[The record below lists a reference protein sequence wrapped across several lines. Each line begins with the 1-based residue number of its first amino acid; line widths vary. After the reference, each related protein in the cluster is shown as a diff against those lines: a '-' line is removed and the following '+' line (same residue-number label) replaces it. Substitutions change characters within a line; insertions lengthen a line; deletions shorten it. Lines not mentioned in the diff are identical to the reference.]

1 MSDSQ
6 LSINSETDA
15 GEGQSDN
22 LNQVREQEAEQYHE
36 ILNSGYEFSPLS
48 EGSSAECMSEADISG
63 NTSSVPLSLA
73 EEELEGL
80 LSDSELD
87 STSGNSNEPVHYC
100 KRGIKRSSVV
110 KGPENNL
117 QNPFDTEDEP
127 FEEPATAD
135 TNILTLCP
143 DSKSLRE
150 DASATAGG
158 IRIEPIITTI
168 AVNPSL
174 ARSI

>member
-1 MSDSQ
+1 MTQSSSTGSVTLVNMRHIIPLQDGFSSHCTTPGSASASSPYPSSRSPCIRLSTRISEQLRISLDPRVTHSEMSDSQ

-80 LSDSELD
+80 F
-87 STSGNSNEPVHYC
+87 G
-100 KRGIKRSSVV
+100 
-110 KGPENNL
+110 
-117 QNPFDTEDEP
+117 
-127 FEEPATAD
+127 
-135 TNILTLCP
+135 
-143 DSKSLRE
+143 LR
-150 DASATAGG
+150 TWLH
-158 IRIEPIITTI
+158 IR
-168 AVNPSL
+168 
-174 ARSI
+174 